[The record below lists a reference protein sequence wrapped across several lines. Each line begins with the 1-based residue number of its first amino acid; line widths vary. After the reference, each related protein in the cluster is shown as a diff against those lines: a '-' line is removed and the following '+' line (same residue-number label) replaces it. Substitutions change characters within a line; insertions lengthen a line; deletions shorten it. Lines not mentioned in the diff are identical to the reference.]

1 MTVTAEVSRTSLSAR
16 EELITVGLSAWLI
29 VGLFVDGWA
38 HNNDKP
44 ESFFTPWHGLFY
56 SGFTAT
62 ALWLL
67 SRYRRHGSIPVG
79 YGLGFLG
86 LALFAAGGV
95 ADMVWHLMLEWR
107 STSRRS

>member
-1 MTVTAEVSRTSLSAR
+1 MA
-16 EELITVGLSAWLI
+16 LSAWLI
-29 VGLFVDGWA
+29 VGIFVDGWA